1 MMADIIKKSINAT
14 GIPQVDNVIK
24 EIVDMSDTKDPDE
37 GLERLIEGKNDINLL
52 MHIKT
57 ALATNKN
64 LDTRVAKCYGM
75 LVPEFAEM
83 TATIEQMEERK
94 ELEVRLEESQK
105 QRGVLEMELDKR
117 VSNLL
122 HSARS
127 WAA

>member
-24 EIVDMSDTKDPDE
+24 EIVHMSDTKDPDE

-94 ELEVRLEESQK
+94 SQLEKAIKYFYQFCLGFNRISI
-105 QRGVLEMELDKR
+105 DY
-117 VSNLL
+117 
-122 HSARS
+122 
-127 WAA
+127 